1 MTNSQKTEG
10 TNPLV
15 SVIMPV
21 YNTSPYLR
29 QCMDSILAQTLDDLE
44 LICVDDGSTDE
55 SLSILNEYRERDRRV
70 QVIQQENSGAG
81 VARNNA
87 VNFARGTF
95 FFFMDSDDYCR
106 EDFLEKTVSC
116 AQQYNADVVMTAF
129 RLYNQRLGCEI
140 PADWSLK
147 RWLYPDGAFNWRD
160 NPNDLF
166 VTFHNYPWNKLIRAS
181 FMRENNIRF
190 QEIYLTEDLMFSA
203 PALVLASRLAC
214 VDEPLVVH
222 REAVESSMSGKARH
236 PFDFFTAFMTFKDFL
251 KQQGVFDELFV
262 AYANWAANACR
273 YNLLTIKDHGAFSAV
288 YELLSSHGLH
298 DLEIDNLPE
307 GTLTNEEDIRVMHNL
322 LNSSEAYVLFAEY
335 APLRDYIDTCN
346 AQKLMDYLHIQQLLT
361 YVEKAERQ
369 EHELEALKQRVSTLE
384 QEKQS
389 IYESTSYRLGNMVVR
404 PLRSIK
410 DHLSS

>member
-1 MTNSQKTEG
+1 
-10 TNPLV
+10 
-15 SVIMPV
+15 
-21 YNTSPYLR
+21 
-29 QCMDSILAQTLDDLE
+29 
-44 LICVDDGSTDE
+44 
-55 SLSILNEYRERDRRV
+55 
-70 QVIQQENSGAG
+70 
-81 VARNNA
+81 
-87 VNFARGTF
+87 
-95 FFFMDSDDYCR
+95 
-106 EDFLEKTVSC
+106 
-116 AQQYNADVVMTAF
+116 
-129 RLYNQRLGCEI
+129 
-140 PADWSLK
+140 
-147 RWLYPDGAFNWRD
+147 
-160 NPNDLF
+160 
-166 VTFHNYPWNKLIRAS
+166 
-181 FMRENNIRF
+181 
-190 QEIYLTEDLMFSA
+190 
-203 PALVLASRLAC
+203 
-214 VDEPLVVH
+214 
-222 REAVESSMSGKARH
+222 MSGKARH

-273 YNLLTIKDHGAFSAV
+273 YNLLTIKDHEAFSAV

-369 EHELEALKQRVSTLE
+369 EHELEALKQRVATLE